1 MGWACETEP
10 GRNGAFRNLLRNIHG
25 IVEERAKDVTSGLGS
40 SAPQLGA
47 DDVGEMLDILYAM
60 ISDHA
65 RYRSNLRKQL
75 GDFYDPRI
83 AGNGMMIDNREQA
96 AEHLAAVR
104 AEARLC
110 GRQPPETWHDMD
122 EEWMHTKD

>member
-1 MGWACETEP
+1 MGWAYETEQ
-10 GRNGAFRNLLRNIHG
+10 GRNGAFRNLLQSIHNV
-25 IVEERAKDVTSGLGS
+25 VEERAKEVASGLGS
-40 SAPQLGA
+40 FAPRLGE
-47 DDVGEMLDILYAM
+47 DGVGEMLDILYAM

-75 GDFYDPRI
+75 GDYYDPKNHE
-83 AGNGMMIDNREQA
+83 NGMMIDIREQA
-96 AEHLAAVR
+96 AEYLAAAR

-122 EEWMHTKD
+122 EEWMHAKD